1 MNESPVTR
9 SELKGELT
17 SLETRLLESGDRLNH
32 ETRASAKAELQSLET
47 RLLEHTERVRLEILE
62 RTEKVETT
70 LLREFR
76 KWGISFESRF
86 KANDALIFGFN
97 ERLISVEERLSDLEQ
112 K

>member
-1 MNESPVTR
+1 MSESSVTR
-9 SELKGELT
+9 SEL
-17 SLETRLLESGDRLNH
+17 
-32 ETRASAKAELQSLET
+32 KAELQSLET
-47 RLLEHTERVRLEILE
+47 RLLEHTERMRLEVLE

-70 LLREFR
+70 LLKEFR

-97 ERLISVEERLSDLEQ
+97 ERLISVEERLSELEQ